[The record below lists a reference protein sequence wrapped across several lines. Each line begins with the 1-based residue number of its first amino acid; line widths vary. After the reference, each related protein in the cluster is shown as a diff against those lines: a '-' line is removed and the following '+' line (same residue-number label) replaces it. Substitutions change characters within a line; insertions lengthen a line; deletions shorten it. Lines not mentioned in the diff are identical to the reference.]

1 MATPLLTLW
10 TPQPPPRPHA
20 TQRQTVSFP
29 RHYSADL
36 HWHLPGGEAEVSM
49 LAVIVVTTV
58 DLIGLVALIALAG
71 KIMIG

>member
-1 MATPLLTLW
+1 
-10 TPQPPPRPHA
+10 
-20 TQRQTVSFP
+20 VSFP